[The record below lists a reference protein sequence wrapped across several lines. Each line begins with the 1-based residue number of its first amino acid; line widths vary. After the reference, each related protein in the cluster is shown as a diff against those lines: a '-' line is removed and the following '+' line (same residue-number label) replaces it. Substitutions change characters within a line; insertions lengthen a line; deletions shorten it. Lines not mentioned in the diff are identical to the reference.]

1 MKRYILSVLLVIAAL
16 LLTGCGAGEDLPVP
30 PVDVPGAPYVAGT
43 IDITD
48 PETMEVWGVR
58 TEGKTV
64 AVSLDKAEELAAFF
78 NGRELTGGESPACA
92 CDLTVETDE
101 WKILVSTDCGTVFAN
116 ADGIDGYTELT
127 ADEMA
132 ELDEIL
138 DVYGLNGN
146 S

>member
-16 LLTGCGAGEDLPVP
+16 LLAGCGVAEDLPVP
-30 PVDVPGAPYVAGT
+30 PVDVPGAPYVAGI

-78 NGRELTGGESPACA
+78 NGRQIIGERSACA
-92 CDLTVETDE
+92 SDLLVETNT
-101 WKILVSTDCGTVFAN
+101 WKLYVHTDCGTVNVSAE
-116 ADGIDGYTELT
+116 GIEGSAQLSE
-127 ADEMA
+127 DEVA

>member
-16 LLTGCGAGEDLPVP
+16 LFAGCGVGEDLPVP

-43 IDITD
+43 INITD
-48 PETMEVWGVR
+48 TETMKVRGMYVNEQTIEVSSD
-58 TEGKTV
+58 T
-64 AVSLDKAEELAAFF
+64 AEELAEFF
-78 NGRELTGGESPACA
+78 NGRELTGGESPARA
-92 CDLTVETDE
+92 CDLTVETNE

-132 ELDEIL
+132 ELDGIL